1 MFSRL
6 PEADS
11 ESSDEE
17 LNTLARMNVAVQLVF
32 NDIEERQAENRRET
46 ADYYEGD
53 TPQTSQESKLS
64 DYNWSLRE
72 GSDVV
77 PLGEIMQ
84 FVWNYLP
91 RQTIYNRVMPY
102 LSVTEEMYERDP
114 ERVEELVRD
123 VLDCEPVALL
133 NTLEDAIEEAERQLG
148 PEEEDLP
155 ESGEETGAA

>member
-6 PEADS
+6 PEPDS
-11 ESSDEE
+11 GSDDEE
-17 LNTLARMNVAVQLVF
+17 RDTLARMNVAVQLVF
-32 NDIEERQAENRRET
+32 NDIEEREAENRRET

-64 DYNWSLRE
+64 DYNWSLRD

-77 PLGEIMQ
+77 SMREIEK
-84 FVWNYLP
+84 FVWKYLP
-91 RQTIYNRVMPY
+91 RQKIYDRVMPF
-102 LSVTEEMYERDP
+102 LSVTEEMYESDP
-114 ERVEELVRD
+114 GRVEELVRD
-123 VLDCEPVALL
+123 VLECEPVTLL

-155 ESGEETGAA
+155 ESGGETGEA